1 MKHKVP
7 YGKEFIEFELDV
19 PVEKLV
25 TQKIEKAPDKRQAVR
40 KAMEHPIGSAKL
52 SDLAKGKKN
61 AVIVIND
68 ITRPSPTQLLVEEIS
83 RDLNGAGIPDSGITL
98 LVATGNHR
106 ANTEEELIGM
116 VGEEVYRRFAI
127 KNHNASDPDQL
138 IDLGKTTRGLAV
150 VVNRLVVESDL
161 TILTGIIT
169 PHQSAGFSGG
179 RKSIVPGVAGVKSLE
194 QHHSLPIRSEHPVM
208 GKLENNTFHEEAVEA
223 ARKVGVDFIVNVVK
237 NSDGDITN
245 VVAGDLVEAH
255 EKGVAE
261 CKKAWEVQTQGK
273 FDITIVSP
281 GGYPKDFDMHQAQ
294 KALATAEMITKA
306 GGSIILVAECAGGV
320 GSFAKL
326 LIESRDPQEVIDCF
340 KREGFNSKNH
350 SSKAY
355 MYARVLQTH
364 DVYFLTDKIEPL
376 DLKKM
381 FFIPSASINDALNN
395 AKMKCEQTPRVAFI
409 PYAVDC
415 IINTNN
421 D

>member
-1 MKHKVP
+1 MKHIVP
-7 YGKEFIEFELDV
+7 YGKQFIEFELDV
-19 PVEKLV
+19 PVERLV
-25 TQKIEKAPDKRQAVR
+25 ARKIEKAPDERKAVR
-40 KAMEHPIGSAKL
+40 DAMDNPIGSDRL
-52 SDLAKGKKN
+52 VHIAKGKRN

-68 ITRPSPTQLLVEEIS
+68 ITRPSPTQLLVEEIT
-83 RDLNGAGIPDSGITL
+83 RDLHEAGIEDSQITL

-106 ANTEEELIGM
+106 PNTEEELIGM
-116 VGEEVYRRFAI
+116 VGKEIYSRFKI
-127 KNHNASDPDQL
+127 QNHNASDPDQL
-138 IDLGKTTRGLAV
+138 VDLGRTSRGLAII
-150 VVNRLVVESDL
+150 VNRLVVESDL

-194 QHHSLPIRSEHPVM
+194 QHHSLPIRSEYPVM
-208 GKLENNTFHEEAVEA
+208 GKLENNPFHEEAVEA

-237 NSDGDITN
+237 NSDGDIITA
-245 VVAGDLVEAH
+245 VAGDLVAAH
-255 EKGVAE
+255 EKGVAD
-261 CKKAWEVQTQGK
+261 CKQAWEVQIEGK

-320 GSFAKL
+320 GSFAQL
-326 LIESRDPQEVIDCF
+326 LTNCRDPQEVIDIF
-340 KREGFNSKNH
+340 KREGFNSANH

-364 DVYFLTDKIEPL
+364 DVYFLTDKVDPL
-376 DLKKM
+376 ELKKM
-381 FFIPSASINDALNN
+381 FFIPSRSIQAAYNN
-395 AKMKCEQTPRVAFI
+395 AKMKCEGTPRVGLI

-415 IINTNN
+415 IINTIS
-421 D
+421 